1 MKRAGILNAQL
12 AGALARLGHTD
23 TVVVADAG
31 LPIPGGPEVVDLAFR
46 LGVPGFEVV
55 LSGLLDELVIEG
67 AVAAEEVRL
76 GNPACH
82 RLLVAR
88 LQALDLVPH
97 EALKAM
103 VRDARL
109 VVRTGEA
116 SPYANVVLR
125 CGVPF

>member
-1 MKRAGILNAQL
+1 VKRDGILNAQL

-23 TVVVADAG
+23 MVVVADVG
-31 LPIPGGPEVVDLAFR
+31 LPIPGGPEVADLAFR
-46 LGVPGFEVV
+46 LGVPEFEVV
-55 LSGLLDELVIEG
+55 LSGLLDELVIER
-67 AVAAEEVRL
+67 AVAAEEVRRH
-76 GNPACH
+76 NPACH
-82 RLLVAR
+82 QLLVACFQT
-88 LQALDLVPH
+88 LEFVPH

-116 SPYANVVLR
+116 SPYANVLLR